1 MGKAGDSGFR
11 LDLHGLTVNVTKHIE
26 SQTRDQVYGI
36 EHIAIDTDDL
46 DNVVANLKKNGTRIL
61 EETVVGNGRRVCF
74 FEGLQGVQLEVLE
87 MEK

>member
-1 MGKAGDSGFR
+1 VGKAGDSGFR

-46 DNVVANLKKNGTRIL
+46 DNVVANLEKNGTRIL